1 MAVDDSIEKTA
12 REAIRA
18 WVESLGLAP
27 APTVIQVEEPK
38 PDSKRTLPTF
48 GVTFGAEEW
57 DSQVAEQVGAVGDR
71 AILDFGGLSM
81 QAGLVWRC
89 ASEDDAE
96 AFRSQFRSKF
106 LLTTQEETAGK
117 LAGTFVVK
125 LPATFFDTIA
135 GTVTLY
141 LQKGNN
147 LIFPERRETGL
158 VDYWVLTHSA
168 LVTLPL
174 LVLEP
179 LPGTGFMDVLINA
192 GQADVDPFDMNN
204 YGGP

>member
-1 MAVDDSIEKTA
+1 MALDDSIEKTA
-12 REAIRA
+12 REVIRA

-27 APTVIQVEEPK
+27 APTVVQVEEPK
-38 PDSKRTLPTF
+38 PDAKRTLPTF

-57 DSQVAEQVGAVGDR
+57 ETQLAEQVGQVGDR
-71 AILDFGGLSM
+71 AILDFGGVSAE
-81 QAGLVWRC
+81 AGLVWRC
-89 ASEDDAE
+89 ASEEDAE
-96 AFRSQFRSKF
+96 AFRSQFRARF
-106 LLTTQEETAGK
+106 LLKTQEETPGKPAGS
-117 LAGTFVVK
+117 LVVK
-125 LPATFFDTIA
+125 LPADFFGVFP

-141 LQKGNN
+141 LQTGNN
-147 LIFPERRETGL
+147 LIFPERRESGL

-179 LPGTGFMDVLINA
+179 LPGTGFMDILINA